1 VSPRRLVSLY
11 PAEWRRRY
19 EEEFLALLEA
29 RPSRRMDVFDIAW
42 GALDAHLF
50 PQAPEGRFLVFT
62 RLAGL
67 AAVGAGAALLGGFL
81 GFIVPGINEYTVLA
95 FYVLALI
102 GLVGIHVRH
111 FAVSPALAWLAF
123 AVPFLSLFWGIA
135 FVVLTRIGVLP
146 TSGGELGYWA
156 AISLWIG
163 AAALGAAILTF
174 RVLPVVVGLAFVM
187 SAPLALLDLVAS
199 NSGVSSDT
207 LAIVSQVGIVLFAL
221 GWLGAGWSL
230 VAAQPEEGV
239 LGPANP

>member
-1 VSPRRLVSLY
+1 MSPHWLVRLY
-11 PAEWRRRY
+11 PPVWRERY
-19 EEEFLALLEA
+19 GEEFLVLLEA
-29 RPSRRMDVFDIAW
+29 RPPRHSDLIDIAW

-50 PQAPEGRFLVFT
+50 PQAPAGRFRMFT
-62 RLAGL
+62 RIAGV
-67 AAVGAGAALLGGFL
+67 AAMAAGVALLGGFL

-230 VAAQPEEGV
+230 VAAQTEEGL
-239 LGPANP
+239 LGPANS

>member
-1 VSPRRLVSLY
+1 V
-11 PAEWRRRY
+11 
-19 EEEFLALLEA
+19 
-29 RPSRRMDVFDIAW
+29 
-42 GALDAHLF
+42 
-50 PQAPEGRFLVFT
+50 
-62 RLAGL
+62 
-67 AAVGAGAALLGGFL
+67 ALLGGFL